1 MICGIYSIQNIVTGK
16 HYVGC
21 STNCRRRWTY
31 HKYQLK
37 SGTHHSIKLQRSYD
51 KHGLEAFVFTIIQE
65 IDNPEDLHDVEA
77 DFIELY
83 QSWSNGYNVLKPVA
97 NFGESKARSVQ
108 NLKVGKHTEEK
119 KPKDKKHRY
128 QINFYAS
135 DEEAAKLMAHCDRT
149 MRNKTEVLRELIRLY
164 L

>member
-21 STNCRRRWTY
+21 STNCRRRRNH

-37 SGTHHSIKLQRSYD
+37 KGTHHSVKLQRSYN

-65 IDNPEDLHDVEA
+65 VDDPEALHDVEA
-77 DFIELY
+77 EFIELY
-83 QSWSNGYNVLKPVA
+83 QSWSNGYNVLKPDP
-97 NFGESKARSVQ
+97 NDPSRPRRKCPR
-108 NLKVGKHTEEK
+108 
-119 KPKDKKHRY
+119 DKTP
-128 QINFYAS
+128 INFYAS
-135 DEEAAKLMAHCDRT
+135 DEEAAKLKAYCDRT
-149 MRNKTEVLRELIRLY
+149 MRNKTDVLRELIRLY